1 MLGEESES
9 QLSPEPPGS
18 DEVRLSQPRAGR
30 RAWAD
35 TRTGGIR
42 DMVTTMVIIM
52 VMVTIM
58 IIIMVIIM
66 VITINLTQE
75 TDLLGCFESATQ
87 VHRTLRSPVR
97 EVR

>member
-1 MLGEESES
+1 MSQVSQLDVVLGEESES
-9 QLSPEPPGS
+9 QLSSEPPGS

-30 RAWAD
+30 RAWAVSD

-42 DMVTTMVIIM
+42 DMVTIMVIIMVMVTIMVTIM

-66 VITINLTQE
+66 NMTQ
-75 TDLLGCFESATQ
+75 
-87 VHRTLRSPVR
+87 
-97 EVR
+97 

>member
-30 RAWAD
+30 RAWAVSD

-42 DMVTTMVIIM
+42 DMVTIMVI
-52 VMVTIM
+52 IM
-58 IIIMVIIM
+58 IIIMFIIM
-66 VITINLTQE
+66 VITMNLTQE
-75 TDLLGCFESATQ
+75 TDLLGCCESAT
-87 VHRTLRSPVR
+87 
-97 EVR
+97 